1 MTWLWSNISR
11 IFEHLD
17 QGGLVMGPLLLIS
30 VLMWVLII
38 KRGLYLRRMRVRNMP
53 REMAAQL
60 IQENQ
65 QPDFMEFRGA
75 TALVVSEFLKRREAN
90 PGVDRSTMDE
100 TVMAVASSF
109 DKQLSV
115 ITVLA
120 SIAPLLGLLG
130 TVLGM
135 ISTFDVISLH
145 GTGNARAMAGGISE
159 ALISTQTGLLV
170 AIPGLTMKNFLAS
183 RAQTLKHRVSS
194 LGIFLGRRL

>member
-11 IFEHLD
+11 IFEYLD

-30 VLMWVLII
+30 VIMWVLII

-60 IQENQ
+60 IRDNQ
-65 QPDFMEFRGA
+65 PPDFTEFRGA

-120 SIAPLLGLLG
+120 SMAPLLGLLG

>member
-11 IFEHLD
+11 IFEYLD
-17 QGGLVMGPLLLIS
+17 QGGLVMEPLLLIS